1 MSEDDKAARSREAAR
16 RYRARK
22 RGEAVP
28 KLKTGRPRAGSSS
41 AGWEEWAHQ
50 GNRAVFLGAEGGFTH
65 WELGDPKTNTAV
77 LVRFAEGPETWTA
90 IQRLYSSEM
99 TVGVALK
106 VDSKELAVLLRQVV
120 DSIDVPDDDFEVTLK
135 HGGWSKTMLKIGLRT
150 VADFMEHGRFMPSEG
165 EMYHQVDGSKRGN
178 ANATDEEE
186 TPMRKTDP

>member
-1 MSEDDKAARSREAAR
+1 MSDDRQRKLALERQQ
-16 RYRARK
+16 RYLARK
-22 RGEAVP
+22 RGEDVP
-28 KLKTGRPRAGSSS
+28 KLRGGRPRKEAPAAVEQTAGSSP

-77 LVRFAEGPETWTA
+77 LVRFAEGPETWAA

-120 DSIDVPDDDFEVTLK
+120 DSIDIPDDDLEVTLK
-135 HGGWSKTMLKIGLRT
+135 HGEWSKTMLKIGLRT
-150 VADFMEHGRFMPSEG
+150 VADFMEYGRFMPSEG
-165 EMYHQVDGSKRGN
+165 EMYHRVDGSKR
-178 ANATDEEE
+178 EEE
-186 TPMRKTDP
+186 S